1 MLVCKQNIDMGVC
14 PLFYSAPSSVQD
26 ALAVLKSSRPRIIA
40 GGTDFFPSQR
50 AGCQDRNLLD
60 LTRIEGF
67 RGITQTASGWRIGA
81 ATTWTDIVKAPL
93 PAAFDALKQ
102 AALEVGSIQIQ
113 NRGTL
118 AGNICN
124 ASPAADGLPPLL
136 ALEAEVEIV
145 SSDNRR
151 RVPLSHFVTG
161 VRKIDLA
168 ADELVE
174 AIHIPTLPGDMT
186 SAFAKL
192 GSRKYLVISIVMVAA
207 NMQVRNGVV
216 HQVRIAGGAC
226 SPVAQ
231 RLPALEALVQGM
243 AVADLGVLDLGDD
256 ALFAP
261 LSPIADV
268 RGSAAYRTRAVAEL
282 CRRSL
287 MQAATGGE
295 TIWTNV

>member
-1 MLVCKQNIDMGVC
+1 VGVC
-14 PLFYSAPSSVQD
+14 PLLYSAPTSVKD
-26 ALAVLKSSRPRIIA
+26 ALAVLKASQPRIVA

-50 AGCQDRNLLD
+50 AGAQARNLLD

-67 RGITQTASGWRIGA
+67 RGITRTASGWRIGA

-93 PAAFDALKQ
+93 PPAFDALKQ
-102 AALEVGSIQIQ
+102 SAREVGSVQIQ

-118 AGNICN
+118 AGNVCN

-136 ALEAEVEIV
+136 ALNAEVEIA
-145 SSDNRR
+145 STDNPR

-168 ADELVE
+168 ADEMVA
-174 AIHIPTLPGDMT
+174 AIHIPTMPDDMT
-186 SAFAKL
+186 SAFVKL

-207 NMQVRNGVV
+207 NVQVQNGIIQQARV
-216 HQVRIAGGAC
+216 AGGAC

-231 RLPALEALVQGM
+231 RLPALEALVQGR
-243 AVADLGVLDLGDD
+243 AVAELAGLDFGDD
-256 ALFAP
+256 TLFAP

-268 RGSAAYRTRAVAEL
+268 RGSAAYRVRAVAEL
-282 CRRSL
+282 CRRAL
-287 MQAATGGE
+287 IQAATGGE
-295 TIWTNV
+295 